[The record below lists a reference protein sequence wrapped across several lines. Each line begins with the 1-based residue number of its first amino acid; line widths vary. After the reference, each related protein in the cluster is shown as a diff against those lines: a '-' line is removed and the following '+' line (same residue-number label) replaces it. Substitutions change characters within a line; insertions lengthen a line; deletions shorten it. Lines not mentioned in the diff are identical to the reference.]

1 MGEHGSVK
9 PYITIY
15 FWLLGL
21 FVISVLGPE
30 IADMFFSTEDGTKT
44 TFGTILV
51 LTTAFGIA
59 FVKAYLVAAKFMH
72 LDVEK
77 PVVWYLLTTC
87 TVFMVLLFAAIAPDI
102 QNHSGDKWE
111 NVAAKAAVI
120 RGIEKGKAGH
130 HGDGHGDDH
139 HGDDHHGDD
148 HGADAK
154 HKDDHHGDDAHKKE
168 GEAH

>member
-1 MGEHGSVK
+1 
-9 PYITIY
+9 
-15 FWLLGL
+15 
-21 FVISVLGPE
+21 
-30 IADMFFSTEDGTKT
+30 
-44 TFGTILV
+44 
-51 LTTAFGIA
+51 
-59 FVKAYLVAAKFMH
+59 
-72 LDVEK
+72 
-77 PVVWYLLTTC
+77 
-87 TVFMVLLFAAIAPDI
+87 MVLLFAAIAPDI

-120 RGIEKGKAGH
+120 RGIEKGKTGH
-130 HGDGHGDDH
+130 HGDG